1 MPSAAPPPPCPPP
14 LSFARN
20 SFPFVEKGFAELPVS
35 LSLAPLAVPPTARP
49 RARACFLLV
58 LPRSGPCCRTLS
70 SLLHPPRRP
79 LAPGR
84 RSGSGRDSY
93 ESGISSHDSL
103 RPPPPSPAPPGPQ
116 PPPGPAC
123 CPPPCRCPPLPA
135 LPGAVLLSLPAAA
148 PPSLSL
154 AQWSAAPLPSSRPPC
169 TGRCPASMLFLSGGG
184 NGGTSS
190 CSPRGSRVAR
200 CLLRWRGGGETGGGR
215 TGEGTKGAGGACTG
229 SGTVSVP
236 VCRVFL
242 TRVVHRV
249 PPTPA
254 PPLSPLL
261 CDGDASYWSPDPV
274 ALSTAFPNAPTDAL

>member
-1 MPSAAPPPPCPPP
+1 MTENLTFFRDSSAALPLILRHLHRPTYVLPPKRGTLGGKPIPPHSAFR
-14 LSFARN
+14 SFAGL
-20 SFPFVEKGFAELPVS
+20 SAFGGTYLGLFVEEGFAELPVS

-93 ESGISSHDSL
+93 ESGINSHDSL

-154 AQWSAAPLPSSRPPC
+154 ARWSAAPLPSSRPSC

-190 CSPRGSRVAR
+190 CSPRGSRVAQ
-200 CLLRWRGGGETGGGR
+200 CLLR
-215 TGEGTKGAGGACTG
+215 
-229 SGTVSVP
+229 
-236 VCRVFL
+236 
-242 TRVVHRV
+242 
-249 PPTPA
+249 
-254 PPLSPLL
+254 
-261 CDGDASYWSPDPV
+261 
-274 ALSTAFPNAPTDAL
+274 